1 MTLRIV
7 RSRQTA
13 DKAAEIFSSL
23 RSAANPDQVA
33 ALTAALHA
41 TLGLGLGGNA
51 QSADVPRTHVRGT
64 DAGSA
69 DARGTEAH
77 STDVRSAEAAAPGR
91 ADRQQRAAGRAGD
104 VKAA

>member
-64 DAGSA
+64 
-69 DARGTEAH
+69 EAH